1 MRNRNNWQITTVKR
15 LRNVLRLITELS
27 YECHDV
33 YEATMDPDG
42 NNRVFG
48 DFDNPVYEFILTF
61 QNGELVCNYD
71 DIWWFFVFEIYSYVF
86 DDFDNPVYELKNT
99 IRNGD
104 IDYNYDDI

>member
-27 YECHDV
+27 YEYHDV

-48 DFDNPVYEFILTF
+48 DFDNPVHDESQITIQSGDMVLI
-61 QNGELVCNYD
+61 CDYD
-71 DIWWFFVFEIYSYVF
+71 DIWWFFVFEVYSYVF
-86 DDFDNPVYELKNT
+86 DDFDA
-99 IRNGD
+99 
-104 IDYNYDDI
+104 